1 MEKYYE
7 IIKEIRTIRGL
18 KNAFK
23 VEYDITRDSIYLNFI
38 NSKAFQTLDNENSK
52 MFKDFS
58 FTCDMNDANYEFKS
72 YGILEIYF

>member
-38 NSKAFQTLDNENSK
+38 NSKAFQTLDNAICNLS
-52 MFKDFS
+52 
-58 FTCDMNDANYEFKS
+58 
-72 YGILEIYF
+72 L

>member
-7 IIKEIRTIRGL
+7 VINEIRTIRGL

-38 NSKAFQTLDNENSK
+38 SSKAFQTLDNENSK

-58 FTCDMNDANYEFKS
+58 FICDMNDANYEFKS
-72 YGILEIYF
+72 YGTIEIYF